1 MGCIVIQPTSTLE
14 QNIMTVK
21 IIECYKLTMTRS
33 KNESNR
39 VSYLPDEGRGHCLL
53 YEPCKHRLTLV
64 AIGMLLHWT
73 LKTATLADFSARTQM
88 MSSPLNEGI
97 ILVTNLTTIAIKSS
111 CSKDEGFGIP
121 KN

>member
-53 YEPCKHRLTLV
+53 DEPCKHRLDVGSNRYAFALD
-64 AIGMLLHWT
+64 IEDSH
-73 LKTATLADFSARTQM
+73 
-88 MSSPLNEGI
+88 
-97 ILVTNLTTIAIKSS
+97 
-111 CSKDEGFGIP
+111 FG
-121 KN
+121 

>member
-1 MGCIVIQPTSTLE
+1 MNRTEYHTFPMKAGG
-14 QNIMTVK
+14 TV
-21 IIECYKLTMTRS
+21 
-33 KNESNR
+33 
-39 VSYLPDEGRGHCLL
+39 CLMS
-53 YEPCKHRLTLV
+53 PANTDLTLV